1 MNNQNNNETNNS
13 NRLLAIFL
21 IVSPLLIPIVLPTA
35 IIVGMKWMPDD
46 VEYQSVMSLLTL
58 CIEFFIVGIIFSFL
72 LRVFKLSEEKLKELG
87 FLGFTIS
94 IVSTF
99 MTMYVGYFWL
109 AKLNFTAVQLSPHA
123 VLTFAI
129 LSTILLEAIFKLIDK
144 FDKFDTSD
152 ANETIE

>member
-1 MNNQNNNETNNS
+1 MNNQNNNETKNI

-21 IVSPLLIPIVLPTA
+21 IVSPLLMPIVIPTS
-35 IIVGMKWMPDD
+35 IIVGMKQWMPDD
-46 VEYQSVMSLLTL
+46 VDYPSIMSLLTL
-58 CIEFFIVGIIFSFL
+58 CIGLFIVGIIFSL
-72 LRVFKLSEEKLKELG
+72 VLRIFKLSEEKQKELG

-99 MTMYVGYFWL
+99 LTMYVGYFWL

-123 VLTFAI
+123 VLIFAI

-144 FDKFDTSD
+144 FDASD
-152 ANETIE
+152 ANQTIE

>member
-1 MNNQNNNETNNS
+1 MNNQNNNETS
-13 NRLLAIFL
+13 NINRVLAIFL
-21 IVSPLLIPIVLPTA
+21 IVSPLLMPIVLPTA
-35 IIVGMKWMPDD
+35 IVVGMKQWMPDD
-46 VEYQSVMSLLTL
+46 VEYPSIISLLTL
-58 CIEFFIVGIIFSFL
+58 CIEFFIIGIIFSFL

-99 MTMYVGYFWL
+99 LTMYVGYFWL

-144 FDKFDTSD
+144 FDTPDTK
-152 ANETIE
+152 ETIE

>member
-21 IVSPLLIPIVLPTA
+21 IVSPLLI
-35 IIVGMKWMPDD
+35 
-46 VEYQSVMSLLTL
+46 L
-58 CIEFFIVGIIFSFL
+58 CIGFFIVGIIFSFIL
-72 LRVFKLSEEKLKELG
+72 HVFKLSEEKLKELG

-99 MTMYVGYFWL
+99 LTMYVGYFWL
-109 AKLNFTAVQLSPHA
+109 ANLNFTAVQLSPHA
-123 VLTFAI
+123 VLIFAI

-144 FDKFDTSD
+144 FDTPNTK
-152 ANETIE
+152 ETI

>member
-1 MNNQNNNETNNS
+1 MNNQNNNETNNI
-13 NRLLAIFL
+13 NRVLAIFL
-21 IVSPLLIPIVLPTA
+21 IVSPLSMPIVLPTA
-35 IIVGMKWMPDD
+35 IIVGMKQWMPDD
-46 VEYQSVMSLLTL
+46 VEYPSIMSLLTL
-58 CIEFFIVGIIFSFL
+58 CIGFFIVGIIFSFL

-99 MTMYVGYFWL
+99 LSMYVGYFWL

-129 LSTILLEAIFKLIDK
+129 LSTILLEVIFKLIDK
-144 FDKFDTSD
+144 FDTPDTK
-152 ANETIE
+152 ETIE

>member
-35 IIVGMKWMPDD
+35 IIVGMKPWMPDD
-46 VEYQSVMSLLTL
+46 VEYQNIMSLLTL
-58 CIEFFIVGIIFSFL
+58 CIGFFIVGIIFSFV

-99 MTMYVGYFWL
+99 LTMYVGYFWL

-123 VLTFAI
+123 VLIFSI
-129 LSTILLEAIFKLIDK
+129 LSTILLEAIFKLT
-144 FDKFDTSD
+144 DKFDTPD
-152 ANETIE
+152 AKETLE

>member
-1 MNNQNNNETNNS
+1 MNNQNNNETNNI
-13 NRLLAIFL
+13 NRVLAIFL
-21 IVSPLLIPIVLPTA
+21 IVSPLLMPIVLPTA
-35 IIVGMKWMPDD
+35 IIVGMKQWMPDD
-46 VEYQSVMSLLTL
+46 VEYPSIMSLFTL
-58 CIEFFIVGIIFSFL
+58 CIGFFIVGIIFSFL

-99 MTMYVGYFWL
+99 LSMYVGYFWL

-129 LSTILLEAIFKLIDK
+129 LSTILLEVIFKLIDK
-144 FDKFDTSD
+144 FDTPDTK
-152 ANETIE
+152 ETIE